1 MAITEESKL
10 KTPRQFNK
18 EVAGWTKK
26 VRGISVHILQ
36 RTNGSGRLRNEL
48 QARLLKDREGG
59 PAYVGLG
66 FRFWKYGVYREYGA
80 GRGYI
85 VKDGVI
91 MRGRSEWYDKGK
103 RQKLLDKGYSEYRI
117 RRMRKPD
124 DWERYSIIYRTP
136 LPWLD
141 PPITQNI
148 EELADISGEYYG
160 DLALKKILNTFTKIT
175 IGGVNGKNDQKGKMK
190 IR

>member
-1 MAITEESKL
+1 MAIVTEKQL

-26 VRGISVHILQ
+26 VHGISVSILQ
-36 RTNGSGRLRNEL
+36 CTHASGRLRNEL
-48 QARLLKDREGG
+48 KARFLNDREGG
-59 PAYVGLG
+59 PAYIGLG
-66 FRFWKYGVYREYGA
+66 FKFWRYGVYREYGA

-91 MRGRSEWYDKGK
+91 MQGRSEWYDKAK
-103 RQKLLDKGYSEYRI
+103 RQKWLSKGYSEYRI
-117 RRMRKPD
+117 RRMRKID
-124 DWERYSIIYRTP
+124 DWERYSIIRRTP

-141 PPITQNI
+141 PPITQHI

-160 DLALKKILNTFTKIT
+160 DLALKRVLDTFTKIT
-175 IGGVNGKNDQKGKMK
+175 IGSVNGKNSQKGEMS
-190 IR
+190 IT

>member
-1 MAITEESKL
+1 MAVIKENQL

-18 EVAGWTKK
+18 EVAGWAKK
-26 VRGISVHILQ
+26 VRSISVQILQ

-66 FRFWKYGVYREYGA
+66 FKFWRYGVYREYGA

-91 MRGRSEWYDKGK
+91 MRGRSEWYSKTG
-103 RQKLLDKGYSEYRI
+103 RQKLLNKGYSEYRI
-117 RRMRKPD
+117 RRMRKTD
-124 DWERYSIIYRTP
+124 DWERYSVIWRNP

-148 EELADISGEYYG
+148 EKLADISGEYYG

-175 IGGVNGKNDQKGKMK
+175 IGNVNGKNNKKDKMI